1 MRRLFQRRGQPL
13 VRILRQLC
21 IRFCKPAD
29 ARQRL
34 VEVGPDILKLD
45 HQLVDVA
52 DQLFRPRIAQDFF
65 DAFRNVEDIRGDVV
79 IRQRRERLQD
89 VVELRRDGGNLGH
102 VVVFFDFLDRIRDLA
117 SGVEIHLDHELA
129 GEQALGRQRC
139 PQAVADQAIEIFFFG
154 DVAVGDGKPPFV
166 LFVQFDEHRRLEH

>member
-1 MRRLFQRRGQPL
+1 MLAKFSQDIINCISFRFRYSNSNS
-13 VRILRQLC
+13 

-154 DVAVGDGKPPFV
+154 DVAVGLISLLTVYFRMLP
-166 LFVQFDEHRRLEH
+166 QQ

>member
-1 MRRLFQRRGQPL
+1 MLANTRTARAASVISPDGLIQFDDGRTVFTDHATGGNDSHLRLLGYVVDAAQDMRRLFQRGGQPL

-52 DQLFRPRIAQDFF
+52 DQAVPSQNCSGFF
-65 DAFRNVEDIRGDVV
+65 
-79 IRQRRERLQD
+79 
-89 VVELRRDGGNLGH
+89 
-102 VVVFFDFLDRIRDLA
+102 
-117 SGVEIHLDHELA
+117 
-129 GEQALGRQRC
+129 
-139 PQAVADQAIEIFFFG
+139 
-154 DVAVGDGKPPFV
+154 
-166 LFVQFDEHRRLEH
+166 

>member
-1 MRRLFQRRGQPL
+1 MTVVLFLLTTPRAETTVISVSLATLSMRLRTCAACSSAADSRL

-65 DAFRNVEDIRGDVV
+65 DAFRNVEDIRGYVV

-102 VVVFFDFLDRIRDLA
+102 VVVFFDFLDRIMG
-117 SGVEIHLDHELA
+117 SGFW
-129 GEQALGRQRC
+129 GRNPSRS
-139 PQAVADQAIEIFFFG
+139 
-154 DVAVGDGKPPFV
+154 
-166 LFVQFDEHRRLEH
+166 